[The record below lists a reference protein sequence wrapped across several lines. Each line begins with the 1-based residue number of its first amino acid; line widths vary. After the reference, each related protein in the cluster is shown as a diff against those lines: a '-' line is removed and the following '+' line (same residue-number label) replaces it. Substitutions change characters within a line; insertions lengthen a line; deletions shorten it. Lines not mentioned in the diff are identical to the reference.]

1 MTCLLYIQNIDDMLS
16 DCYHKVKV
24 IYPVVYNFI
33 KIITTSWNHVNN
45 FMKIKIKF
53 VMNTIFGLFLL
64 T

>member
-33 KIITTSWNHVNN
+33 KIM
-45 FMKIKIKF
+45 MK
-53 VMNTIFGLFLL
+53 LF
-64 T
+64 